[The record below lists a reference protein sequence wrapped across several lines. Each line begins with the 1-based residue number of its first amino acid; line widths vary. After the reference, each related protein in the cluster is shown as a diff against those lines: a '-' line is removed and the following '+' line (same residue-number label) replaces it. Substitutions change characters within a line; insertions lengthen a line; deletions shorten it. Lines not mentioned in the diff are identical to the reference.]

1 MRPLIFT
8 IRQRTNE
15 PFEITLPFKWVAS
28 QWPLPDGSYFQS
40 DIRTARDAVAEVMTF
55 SSNSNPNNLSPSP
68 MTMLWDGAKTML
80 FLALFAPQGVVASL
94 ARPSPYVMDIRLVR
108 PRAGGLA
115 DRVDIIA
122 EGTVK
127 IIEGVT
133 R

>member
-1 MRPLIFT
+1 MRPLIFA

-40 DIRTARDAVAEVMTF
+40 DIREQRNSPSEALTF
-55 SSNSNPNNLSPSP
+55 ASNSNPQNLYPPP
-68 MTMLWDGAKTML
+68 MSLLWDAATTTL
-80 FLALFAPQGVVASL
+80 HLSLFAPQSAVAAL
-94 ARPSPYVMDIRLVR
+94 ARPSPYAMDIRLVR
-108 PRAGGLA
+108 PRVGAS

-122 EGTVK
+122 DGSVK

-133 R
+133 RD